1 MAIFSAKTTYI
12 HAFLNKNTMKGHW
25 KKNSLGRLNFY
36 TMVQIEGSCDHK
48 YQKMGDFSFDPFP
61 KSIIQFTRSAGL
73 AWLKGQ

>member
-1 MAIFSAKTTYI
+1 MALFSAKTTYKDY
-12 HAFLNKNTMKGHW
+12 FLTKTIQNHTE

-61 KSIIQFTRSAGL
+61 
-73 AWLKGQ
+73 